1 MQQKTALQIFTE
13 DTSRQIDNLSLS
25 FDIMTLKQLKQYEL
39 GLAQFFPELIAVREV
54 VKAETERK
62 LRIKQKPTTA

>member
-1 MQQKTALQIFTE
+1 MQQKTALQILTE
-13 DTSRQIDNLSLS
+13 DTSRQLRSTQLS
-25 FDIMTLKQLKQYEL
+25 FDIMTLKQLEQYEL

-54 VKAETERK
+54 VKAEIERK